1 LPWLVPVN
9 ALRSLPGK
17 AATVTDRTSSKAV
30 AQDLALHDPE
40 DQTSEMARSL
50 RSECGMARISSQTC
64 YYVAILDRNWV
75 FGRTMPSNRNS
86 TNAVICA
93 TGRAQRTQ
101 AIGRSDE
108 LRGSA
113 ANPYRSP
120 IIRASGCR
128 STRPA
133 TRSGSPVFGPIFSPP
148 VALPTRP
155 GPKSPGV
162 SLARLDLSDAA
173 RDCPSCGV
181 FLRPFVERWLLAFC
195 ERRVGSCL
203 CSLKKRCPYTAVSE
217 GFWCIKGFSSAS
229 QPVGAVRRRRAPA
242 GCGR

>member
-30 AQDLALHDPE
+30 AQDLALHEPE

-173 RDCPSCGV
+173 RDYPSCGV
-181 FLRPFVERWLLAFC
+181 FCDRSSSDGCSRFASGGWG
-195 ERRVGSCL
+195 RVCARSRNVVLTQQFPRGS
-203 CSLKKRCPYTAVSE
+203 
-217 GFWCIKGFSSAS
+217 GAS
-229 QPVGAVRRRRAPA
+229 RDFRAP
-242 GCGR
+242 RSL